1 MSKNV
6 YDLIVGICSA
16 VDILANSISVYLLS
30 QGKIDATAAAVVA
43 DVTVTVTGLVLGV
56 CSRYIKED
64 VQKKKS
70 K

>member
-16 VDILANSISVYLLS
+16 VDILANTFSVFFLA
-30 QGKIDATAAAVVA
+30 QGKIDAKTSAVIA

>member
-30 QGKIDATAAAVVA
+30 QGKIDAKAAASIA
-43 DVTVTVTGLVLGV
+43 DVTVGVTGLVLGV

>member
-16 VDILANSISVYLLS
+16 VDILANTFSVFFLK
-30 QGKIDATAAAVVA
+30 QGKIDAIAAASIA
-43 DVTVTVTGLVLGV
+43 DITVGVTGIVLGV

-64 VQKKKS
+64 LTKKK
-70 K
+70 KA